1 MPSGNKLKKGTKEMM
16 KETVITKSGFYKVN
30 LSQVE
35 GEGSF
40 PCPKCGTTISPDDE
54 SEGVY
59 KIVDTKVVND
69 ELVEVV
75 ISCNTCRT
83 TIELVGFQ
91 QSIENSS
98 NE

>member
-1 MPSGNKLKKGTKEMM
+1 MSSDKKLKESSKEMM
-16 KETVITKSGFYKVN
+16 NETVIKKTGFYKVN

-40 PCPKCGTTISPDDE
+40 PCPKCGTMISPDDE
-54 SEGVY
+54 SEEVY

-75 ISCNTCRT
+75 ISCNTCGT
-83 TIELVGFQ
+83 TIKLTGFQ
-91 QSIENSS
+91 QP
-98 NE
+98 